1 MDAEPAGSA
10 LRTERRMLSSR
21 LSSTEVAWIIARTGE
36 NGDIVTPERFSQYVN
51 EALEDIPPELR
62 EKMDNVE
69 IFVEEIADPETL
81 DSLAIESSLELLG
94 LYAGVPLTQR
104 SFFQTVALPDRIY
117 LYRIPIMKAA
127 GTRDGIVDKIREV
140 VIHEVGHHFGFSD
153 AELSRMKGR
162 SG

>member
-1 MDAEPAGSA
+1 MT
-10 LRTERRMLSSR
+10 L
-21 LSSTEVAWIIARTGE
+21 
-36 NGDIVTPERFSQYVN
+36 ERFSQYVS

-62 EKMDNVE
+62 RKMDNVE
-69 IFVEEIADPETL
+69 VFVEDVADPETL
-81 DSLAIESSLELLG
+81 DSLGIESPFELLG

-104 SFFQTVALPDRIY
+104 SFFQPVALPDRIY

-127 GTRDGIVDKIREV
+127 GTREGIVDKVREV

-153 AELSRMKGR
+153 AELGKMKGR